1 MSSLNQVRYFLEV
14 ARAASIREASER
26 LNIAPSALS
35 RQIQTLEASLGMPL
49 FERRPRGMVLTP
61 AGEVYSRY
69 AQAIA
74 LESDRVRTELEELR
88 GLRRGRVRVYTV
100 EGIVA
105 DMLTRLI
112 GEFHEK
118 LPGISFRLVTTG
130 TDDVVAAVREG
141 LADIGISFNA
151 QPDTAVRFVRRFSD
165 PLVALVHPAHPL
177 ADRGAVRFREIL
189 PFRLGVPEPGFGIRR
204 LIDDECRRLGVS
216 ILPALETNSIEALR
230 GFARSGAGVTLMSSQ
245 SSTRELAQGLVC
257 KVGLQEP
264 ALLRSTLDVGVL
276 AGRRLPNAASEFLA
290 ALDRIFSGHGG

>member
-1 MSSLNQVRYFLEV
+1 MSFNQVRYFLEV

-35 RQIQTLEASLGMPL
+35 RQIQNLEEDLGMPL

-74 LESDRVRTELEELR
+74 LETDRVRTELEELR

-100 EGIVA
+100 EGIVS
-105 DMLTRLI
+105 DVLTRLI
-112 GEFHEK
+112 AEFNEK

-141 LADIGISFNA
+141 HADLGISFNA
-151 QPDTAVRFVRRFSD
+151 QPDAAVRFVRRIRD
-165 PLVALVHPAHPL
+165 PLIALVHPDHPL
-177 ADRGAVRFREIL
+177 AARGSVRFRDIL
-189 PFRLGVPEPGFGIRR
+189 PYRLGVPEPGFGIRR

-216 ILPALETNSIEALR
+216 LQPALETNSIEALR

-245 SSTRELAQGLVC
+245 SSTRELAQGLVRN
-257 KVGLQEP
+257 VGLDEP
-264 ALLRSTLDVGVL
+264 ALLQSTLDVGVL
-276 AGRRLPNAASEFLA
+276 AGRRLPSAVTEFLA
-290 ALDRIFSGHGG
+290 ALDRIFSART

>member
-1 MSSLNQVRYFLEV
+1 MSFNQVRYFLEV

-35 RQIQTLEASLGMPL
+35 RQIQNLEEDLGMPL

-74 LESDRVRTELEELR
+74 LETDRVRTELEELR

-100 EGIVA
+100 EGIVS
-105 DMLTRLI
+105 DVLTRLI
-112 GEFHEK
+112 AEFNEK
-118 LPGISFRLVTTG
+118 LPGISFKLVTTG

-141 LADIGISFNA
+141 HADLGISFNA
-151 QPDTAVRFVRRFSD
+151 QPDAAVRFVRRIRD
-165 PLVALVHPAHPL
+165 PLIALVHPDHPL
-177 ADRGAVRFREIL
+177 AGRGSVRFAEIL
-189 PFRLGVPEPGFGIRR
+189 TYRLGVPEPGFGIRR
-204 LIDDECRRLGVS
+204 LIDDECRRLGAS
-216 ILPALETNSIEALR
+216 LQPALETNSIEALR

-245 SSTRELAQGLVC
+245 SSTRELAQGLVRN
-257 KVGLQEP
+257 VGLDEP

-276 AGRRLPNAASEFLA
+276 AGRRLPSAVTEFLA
-290 ALDRIFSGHGG
+290 ALDRIFAVRG